1 MKAGW
6 LVKHKDAAWNPRLG
20 VGLVT
25 KSLGVH
31 CMVQWTYPGDDRLDP
46 GPTLEANSM
55 LEIVSESR

>member
-6 LVKHKDAAWNPRLG
+6 LVKHKEIPRLG

-25 KSLGVH
+25 ESLGVH
-31 CMVQWTYPGDDRLDP
+31 CMVQWSYDPQDTRLNP
-46 GPTLEANSM
+46 GPTLEANST

>member
-6 LVKHKDAAWNPRLG
+6 LVKHKEIPRLG

-25 KSLGVH
+25 ESLGVH

-46 GPTLEANSM
+46 GPTLEANST